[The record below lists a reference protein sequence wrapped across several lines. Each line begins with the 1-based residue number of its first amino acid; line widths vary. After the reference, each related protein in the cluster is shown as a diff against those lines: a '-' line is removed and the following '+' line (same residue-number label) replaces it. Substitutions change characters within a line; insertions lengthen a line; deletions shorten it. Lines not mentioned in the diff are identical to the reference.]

1 MDCPVTARPTVI
13 VISDS
18 LGDTACEVVL
28 AASGQFDEGAFRLL
42 RLPKVTSVEQVK
54 SFVGPRVDADH
65 RDVAVFHTIVDPALR
80 ARVLDYLGMLHIRSV
95 DLIGPTLAVL
105 SSLIGVPPKCVA
117 GVIHKTDDR
126 YFHRIEAMEYFV
138 EHDDGRGC
146 DDLSGADIVLLGVS
160 RTSKTPLSMY
170 LAYQGYKVANVP
182 LAHGMEPPKSIYEV
196 DPMRLFGLISTV
208 DVISEI
214 RDSRLGD
221 DYARAVA
228 GSYAEP
234 ESVRSE
240 LAEARA
246 LMKRLGCF
254 VVRTDGKAIEE
265 SLKLLE
271 YQRVSA
277 SSAWGTDEIEG
288 TFPELVDQVMGEA
301 SLYAPRLAALA
312 LKQAQGSP
320 DEAVFLLRAFRSTLE
335 RPYVSRPV
343 DTGAMR
349 VNRRVS
355 AAFKDVPG
363 GQVLGATRDY
373 SHRLLA
379 FDLETEGAEELA
391 EKRAELAA
399 HFEKVAEALEAAP
412 DVAPAASPCAEIP
425 VGAGCCPPAGAQQG
439 TPTKSPDTAVPGAP
453 QTPATLPRVLDY
465 LRAQGLLAHVEA
477 DDAPPVDAT
486 MAPLSFPAP
495 RSVRL
500 QTLAR
505 GMTQA
510 VEALGYAAIR
520 GFGPAH
526 PTVGELRSGRVAV
539 AVDHPLEAGDEQD
552 AYYLGS
558 VPVTEVESVFESEG
572 ESDADGG
579 TATATRSDGGG
590 LSLAIGYGLVFGRA
604 ETKAIAMSVL
614 DHCLER
620 GDKRFPTEDEEFV
633 LYHVDGVEATGFISH
648 LKLPHYVTFQS
659 KLSSVRG
666 TRDEHSECG
675 ECDPH
680 GTRVAH
686 DPQSTR
692 DPHDQPAESKEARDA
707 AAL

>member
-1 MDCPVTARPTVI
+1 M
-13 VISDS
+13 
-18 LGDTACEVVL
+18 GY
-28 AASGQFDEGAFRLL
+28 
-42 RLPKVTSVEQVK
+42 
-54 SFVGPRVDADH
+54 
-65 RDVAVFHTIVDPALR
+65 VAV
-80 ARVLDYLGMLHIRSV
+80 
-95 DLIGPTLAVL
+95 
-105 SSLIGVPPKCVA
+105 
-117 GVIHKTDDR
+117 
-126 YFHRIEAMEYFV
+126 
-138 EHDDGRGC
+138 RG
-146 DDLSGADIVLLGVS
+146 G
-160 RTSKTPLSMY
+160 
-170 LAYQGYKVANVP
+170 
-182 LAHGMEPPKSIYEV
+182 
-196 DPMRLFGLISTV
+196 
-208 DVISEI
+208 
-214 RDSRLGD
+214 
-221 DYARAVA
+221 
-228 GSYAEP
+228 
-234 ESVRSE
+234 
-240 LAEARA
+240 
-246 LMKRLGCF
+246 
-254 VVRTDGKAIEE
+254 GKAIEE

-271 YQRVSA
+271 YQRVNA

-399 HFEKVAEALEAAP
+399 HFEKVAEALEAAS
-412 DVAPAASPCAEIP
+412 DV
-425 VGAGCCPPAGAQQG
+425 VL
-439 TPTKSPDTAVPGAP
+439 GAP

-465 LRAQGLLAHVEA
+465 LRAQGLLAYVEA

-539 AVDHPLEAGDEQD
+539 AVDHPLEAGGEQD

-572 ESDADGG
+572 ESDAGDGA
-579 TATATRSDGGG
+579 ATATRSDGG

-614 DHCLER
+614 DHCLEH

-666 TRDEHSECG
+666 TRDDRG
-675 ECDPH
+675 ERDP
-680 GTRVAH
+680 RVTLAVR

>member
-1 MDCPVTARPTVI
+1 M
-13 VISDS
+13 
-18 LGDTACEVVL
+18 GY
-28 AASGQFDEGAFRLL
+28 
-42 RLPKVTSVEQVK
+42 
-54 SFVGPRVDADH
+54 
-65 RDVAVFHTIVDPALR
+65 VAV
-80 ARVLDYLGMLHIRSV
+80 
-95 DLIGPTLAVL
+95 
-105 SSLIGVPPKCVA
+105 
-117 GVIHKTDDR
+117 
-126 YFHRIEAMEYFV
+126 
-138 EHDDGRGC
+138 RG
-146 DDLSGADIVLLGVS
+146 G
-160 RTSKTPLSMY
+160 
-170 LAYQGYKVANVP
+170 
-182 LAHGMEPPKSIYEV
+182 
-196 DPMRLFGLISTV
+196 
-208 DVISEI
+208 
-214 RDSRLGD
+214 
-221 DYARAVA
+221 
-228 GSYAEP
+228 
-234 ESVRSE
+234 
-240 LAEARA
+240 
-246 LMKRLGCF
+246 
-254 VVRTDGKAIEE
+254 GKAIEE

-425 VGAGCCPPAGAQQG
+425 VGAGCCPPAGA
-439 TPTKSPDTAVPGAP
+439 PAKSPDTAVPGAP
-453 QTPATLPRVLDY
+453 QTPAALPRVLDY
-465 LRAQGLLAHVEA
+465 LRAQGLIAHVEA

-539 AVDHPLEAGDEQD
+539 TVDHPLEAGGEQD

-572 ESDADGG
+572 ESDADSGA
-579 TATATRSDGGG
+579 ATAMRSDGGG

-675 ECDPH
+675 ECDPR
-680 GTRVAH
+680 GTRAAH

-692 DPHDQPAESKEARDA
+692 DPHDQPAESKEACDA

>member
-1 MDCPVTARPTVI
+1 M
-13 VISDS
+13 
-18 LGDTACEVVL
+18 GY
-28 AASGQFDEGAFRLL
+28 
-42 RLPKVTSVEQVK
+42 
-54 SFVGPRVDADH
+54 
-65 RDVAVFHTIVDPALR
+65 VAV
-80 ARVLDYLGMLHIRSV
+80 
-95 DLIGPTLAVL
+95 
-105 SSLIGVPPKCVA
+105 
-117 GVIHKTDDR
+117 
-126 YFHRIEAMEYFV
+126 
-138 EHDDGRGC
+138 RG
-146 DDLSGADIVLLGVS
+146 G
-160 RTSKTPLSMY
+160 
-170 LAYQGYKVANVP
+170 
-182 LAHGMEPPKSIYEV
+182 
-196 DPMRLFGLISTV
+196 
-208 DVISEI
+208 
-214 RDSRLGD
+214 
-221 DYARAVA
+221 
-228 GSYAEP
+228 
-234 ESVRSE
+234 
-240 LAEARA
+240 
-246 LMKRLGCF
+246 
-254 VVRTDGKAIEE
+254 GKAIEE

-271 YQRVSA
+271 YQRVST

-355 AAFKDVPG
+355 VAFKDVPG

-399 HFEKVAEALEAAP
+399 HFESAAEALEAAP

-425 VGAGCCPPAGAQQG
+425 VGTGCCPPACAQQG
-439 TPTKSPDTAVPGAP
+439 APTKPPDTAVPGAP
-453 QTPATLPRVLDY
+453 QIPATLPRVLDY
-465 LRAQGLLAHVEA
+465 LRAQGLLARVEA

-572 ESDADGG
+572 ESDAGDGA
-579 TATATRSDGGG
+579 ATATRSDGG

-614 DHCLER
+614 DHCLEH

-666 TRDEHSECG
+666 TRDDRG
-675 ECDPH
+675 ECDP
-680 GTRVAH
+680 RVTLAVR
-686 DPQSTR
+686 DPQSPR
-692 DPHDQPAESKEARDA
+692 KPHDQPAESKEARDA

>member
-1 MDCPVTARPTVI
+1 M
-13 VISDS
+13 
-18 LGDTACEVVL
+18 GY
-28 AASGQFDEGAFRLL
+28 
-42 RLPKVTSVEQVK
+42 
-54 SFVGPRVDADH
+54 
-65 RDVAVFHTIVDPALR
+65 VAV
-80 ARVLDYLGMLHIRSV
+80 
-95 DLIGPTLAVL
+95 
-105 SSLIGVPPKCVA
+105 
-117 GVIHKTDDR
+117 
-126 YFHRIEAMEYFV
+126 
-138 EHDDGRGC
+138 RG
-146 DDLSGADIVLLGVS
+146 G
-160 RTSKTPLSMY
+160 
-170 LAYQGYKVANVP
+170 
-182 LAHGMEPPKSIYEV
+182 
-196 DPMRLFGLISTV
+196 
-208 DVISEI
+208 
-214 RDSRLGD
+214 
-221 DYARAVA
+221 
-228 GSYAEP
+228 
-234 ESVRSE
+234 
-240 LAEARA
+240 
-246 LMKRLGCF
+246 
-254 VVRTDGKAIEE
+254 GKAIEE

-271 YQRVSA
+271 YERVSS

-312 LKQAQGSP
+312 LKQAQGST

-343 DTGAMR
+343 DTGAMQVR
-349 VNRRVS
+349 RRVS

-363 GQVLGATRDY
+363 GQVFGATRDY

-379 FDLETEGAEELA
+379 FDLETEGADELV

-399 HFEKVAEALEAAP
+399 HFEEAVEAHAGDAAAVA
-412 DVAPAASPCAEIP
+412 V
-425 VGAGCCPPAGAQQG
+425 
-439 TPTKSPDTAVPGAP
+439 
-453 QTPATLPRVLDY
+453 PRVLDY
-465 LRAQGLLAHVEA
+465 LRAQGLLTRVED
-477 DDAPPVDAT
+477 DDAEPVDAT

-539 AVDHPLEAGDEQD
+539 AVDHPLEAGGAED

-558 VPVTEVESVFESEG
+558 IPVTEVESVFEGEG
-572 ESDADGG
+572 DAKAG
-579 TATATRSDGGG
+579 AEGG

-620 GDKRFPTEDEEFV
+620 GDARFPTEDEEFV

-666 TRDEHSECG
+666 TRDQ
-675 ECDPH
+675 
-680 GTRVAH
+680 H
-686 DPQSTR
+686 DLG
-692 DPHDQPAESKEARDA
+692 DQPIAEPKEAFDA